1 MGDTSSSS
9 SSSSKG
15 IADELNMRSDQFPWE
30 KIVYTNL
37 EDRPE
42 KQRVYFRA
50 AVEAAVDGLWREL
63 DALLPPK
70 VGDSS
75 TDQPK
80 EVDTE
85 KDDELLV
92 ERFCEFMKGGDCKES
107 FKTLEDCVKESGSV
121 LKCTKHLPMLIKCAD
136 AHSGYYKPIIAL
148 GESTVEQLAKDV
160 EAFVLSQK
168 EPAARDD

>member
-1 MGDTSSSS
+1 
-9 SSSSKG
+9 
-15 IADELNMRSDQFPWE
+15 MRSDQFPWE

-80 EVDTE
+80 E
-85 KDDELLV
+85 
-92 ERFCEFMKGGDCKES
+92 GGDCKES

-121 LKCTKHLPMLIKCAD
+121 LKCTKHLPMLIKCVD

-148 GESTVEQLAKDV
+148 GESTVEKLAKDV

>member
-1 MGDTSSSS
+1 MGVT

-50 AVEAAVDGLWREL
+50 TVEAAVDGLWREL
-63 DALLPPK
+63 YALLPPK
-70 VGDSS
+70 VGESS

-80 EVDTE
+80 EGDTE
-85 KDDELLV
+85 RDDELLV

-121 LKCTKHLPMLIKCAD
+121 LKCTKHLPMLIKCVD
-136 AHSGYYKPIIAL
+136 AHSDYYKPIIAL
-148 GESTVEQLAKDV
+148 GESTVKQLAKDV